1 MKAIYRI
8 ATFSCLLAWPFSTA
22 LPAAPKVCISSAA
35 AAAPPL
41 CLHVQDLKVD
51 SIAPETQF
59 YVAIYRVTKTTHW
72 DDEPVWKTQLT
83 ISISQQW
90 AHIFSVDELP
100 YGRYAARAY
109 IDQNGNGQ
117 LDQRGVRPSEPFAIS
132 VGQGRAKP
140 SLNMQRAAFIYSA
153 EQHDANI
160 PLHYP

>member
-8 ATFSCLLAWPFSTA
+8 ATFSCLLACSFSAA
-22 LPAAPKVCISSAA
+22 LPAVPKICISSAT

-41 CLHVQDLKVD
+41 CLHVQDLRVEG
-51 SIAPETQF
+51 IAPQAQF
-59 YVAIYRVTKTTHW
+59 YVAIYRVTRTTHW
-72 DDEPVWKTQLT
+72 YDEPVWKTQLT
-83 ISISQQW
+83 ISVSQRW
-90 AHIFSVDELP
+90 AQKFSGDELP

-117 LDQRGVRPSEPFAIS
+117 LDKRGARPSEPFAIS
-132 VGQGRAKP
+132 VGQGRTKP
-140 SLNMQRAAFIYSA
+140 SLNMQRAAFIYNA